1 MINALVRNKI
11 QELDIANLNYMNHLT
26 HWTLRYIAAQL
37 NLRPSFN
44 KQLKN
49 SDGWINF
56 CIGMKTETGSME
68 QALIFQDGH
77 VSVIKHIPSNADAVM
92 RFINDEVLKEA
103 AQITPNKLLRLILNN
118 QIILDGNMAYLQ
130 AFNYF
135 VSLIM
140 GKRYKKLMLRENQL
154 EIKSREQQYAPQ
166 DPTIS
171 NELKERKNSR
181 LSTHIIDPGVK
192 YLDEPYLSKYS
203 LDSFPQAKKL
213 YELHTETQPEI
224 SSERP
229 VLLTKWYREHGFEV
243 DKEGNP
249 WVPELRQGHAFKY
262 LMENKKPVIRE
273 DSLIAGTICPE
284 QVSVVIYPDTVGT
297 MIWGELG
304 SINDRLLAPYKISDQ
319 TIKDLHDIFPFW
331 SKRTTRAWIT
341 KKHNYPFCQRIDERY
356 VASFNFKTVSMSHTV
371 PDLPRFVNDGTYAM
385 IEEVQQGI
393 KALETQYTSKLSK
406 AEKAILTDKI
416 NTLESMKLCLE
427 GLNIYAANLANEAK
441 NLAVKET
448 DPKRKQELNKLHQ
461 ICQHVP
467 MNPART
473 LDEAV
478 NAAWISWIA
487 LIMENTNVSLSP
499 GRLDQLFQPYF
510 EKDMAQLT
518 SKKERQNYVEHVI
531 ELISCYILRNA
542 EHHAMVP
549 DVSNYLFGG
558 SQSQTAITVGGV
570 TPKGEDAVND
580 MTYIFLKVTEILSI
594 NDPNMNARFK
604 LGVNSDT
611 YLKRLCE
618 VNYITVATPSMHND
632 DAVIEAFKQNS
643 DKIEDL
649 RDWASTGCV
658 EVTLSGK
665 HMSHTG
671 ATSVNMVA
679 GLELAL
685 NNGYHPL
692 MNWHLGPKSG
702 VVEKGDFKTFEE
714 FFDAFAAQQK
724 FIIDN
729 TVQLNNMAGEAYS
742 YLRPTPLLS
751 TAIQGAVGNA
761 KDVTK
766 GGAQYNTSGT
776 FNIGLSDVV
785 DSLMVIKKLV
795 FEEKK
800 VSFSE
805 LKEAIGSNF
814 ENNPSLHAMVSRKVP
829 RFGSGCDEAV
839 EMANRVTSLIHGCYK
854 AHKNFRGGDYTV
866 GFWSVAQHVAYGSLS
881 GALPSGR
888 LAGKAFTPGLTPDT
902 SASKSFLDNMRDVAK
917 LDPKNMDNNIAFNVK
932 LVPAANETRENI
944 VNTMHAY
951 VKTYF
956 EQGGMQIQF
965 NMVNS
970 DVLKDAMAHPE
981 NYKNLLVRISGYNA
995 YFVTLNKD
1003 MQTELI
1009 ERAEYGF

>member
-1 MINALVRNKI
+1 MINAMARNNI
-11 QELDIANLNYMNHLT
+11 NETGVANRNYMNHLT
-26 HWTLRYIAAQL
+26 NWTLRLIASQL
-37 NLRPSFN
+37 NLRPSIN
-44 KQLKN
+44 RQLKN
-49 SDGWINF
+49 TDGWINF
-56 CIGMKTETGSME
+56 CIGMKTENGSME
-68 QALIFQDGH
+68 QAIMFQNGH
-77 VSVIKHIPSNADAVM
+77 VSVLKYIPENADATM

-103 AQITPNKLLRLILNN
+103 AKITPNELLHLILNN

-130 AFNYF
+130 AFNFF
-135 VSLIM
+135 VSLIL
-140 GKRYKKLMLRENQL
+140 GKRYKKMMDKANLL
-154 EIKSREQQYAPQ
+154 EIESRERKYEPQ
-166 DPTIS
+166 DPSIS
-171 NELKERKNSR
+171 KDLSERKNSR
-181 LSTHIIDPGVK
+181 LSADIIDPGVK
-192 YLDEPYLSKYS
+192 FLDEPYLSKYN
-203 LDSFPQAKKL
+203 LDSFPQVKAL
-213 YELHTETQPEI
+213 YDLHTSTRPEI

-229 VLLTKWYREHGFEV
+229 VLLTQWYRTHGFET
-243 DKEGNP
+243 DKDGKP
-249 WVPELRQGHAFKY
+249 WVPELRQARAFKY
-262 LMENKKPVIRE
+262 LMENKKPLIR
-273 DSLIAGTICPE
+273 SGSIIAGTICPE

-319 TIKDLHDIFPFW
+319 TAKDLHDLLPFW
-331 SKRTTRAWIT
+331 AKRTTRAWINKT
-341 KKHNYPFCQRIDERY
+341 HNYPFCQRVDERY

-371 PDLPRFVNDGTYAM
+371 PDLPRFVNDGTNAM
-385 IEEVQQGI
+385 IKDIQQEI
-393 KALETQYTSKLSK
+393 RILEARNSDTVIQSEKTEIVDKLN
-406 AEKAILTDKI
+406 A
-416 NTLESMKLCLE
+416 LESMRICLE
-427 GLNIYAANLANEAK
+427 GLNAYALNLAEQARI
-441 NLAVKET
+441 LADKEI
-448 DPKRKQELNKLHQ
+448 DPIRKEELNQLYK
-461 ICQHVP
+461 ICQQVP
-467 MNPART
+467 MNPARN

-478 NAAWISWIA
+478 NSAWISWIG
-487 LIMENTNVSLSP
+487 LIMENSNVSLSP

-510 EKDMAQLT
+510 EKDMAALST
-518 SKKERQNYVEHVI
+518 KNERQRYIEHTI

-542 EHHAMVP
+542 EHHALVP

-570 TPKGEDAVND
+570 TRKGKDAVND

-604 LGVNSDT
+604 LGINSDT

-643 DKIEDL
+643 DDIEDL

-679 GLELAL
+679 GLEMAL

-692 MNWHLGPKSG
+692 MNWHLGPRTG
-702 VVEKGDFKTFEE
+702 QIEKQDFKTFDD

-724 FIIDN
+724 FVIDN

-751 TAIQGAVGNA
+751 TAIQGAVSNA

-766 GGAQYNTSGT
+766 GGAYYNTSGS

-795 FEEKK
+795 FDDKRI
-800 VSFSE
+800 SFAE
-805 LKEAIGSNF
+805 LKEAIDTNF
-814 ENNPSLHAMVSRKVP
+814 QNNASLHAMVSKKVP
-829 RFGSGCDEAV
+829 RFGSGCDESV
-839 EMANRVTSLIHGCYK
+839 DMANKVTSLIHGCYK

-888 LAGKAFTPGLTPDT
+888 LAGKAFTPGLTPDA

-944 VNTMHAY
+944 VNTMLAY

-970 DVLKDAMAHPE
+970 DVLKDAMANPD

-995 YFVTLNKD
+995 YFVSLNRD

>member
-1 MINALVRNKI
+1 MINTMTRNNIKVT
-11 QELDIANLNYMNHLT
+11 ANTNRNYLNHLT
-26 HWTLRYIAAQL
+26 NWTLKLIASQL
-37 NLRPSFN
+37 NLRPSLRN
-44 KQLKN
+44 KLKN
-49 SDGWINF
+49 TDGWINF

-68 QALIFQDGH
+68 QAIVFQDGH
-77 VSVIKHIPSNADAVM
+77 VSVLKYIPEHADATM
-92 RFINDEVLKEA
+92 RFINDDVLKEA
-103 AQITPNKLLRLILNN
+103 AKITPNELLHLILNN

-130 AFNYF
+130 AFNFF
-135 VSLIM
+135 VSLIL
-140 GKRYKKLMLRENQL
+140 GKRYKKMMEKANRL
-154 EIKSREQQYAPQ
+154 EIESKEQKYVPQ
-166 DPTIS
+166 DPSIS
-171 NELKERKNSR
+171 KDLNDRKNSG
-181 LSTHIIDPGVK
+181 LSTDIMDSGVR
-192 YLDEPYLSKYS
+192 YLDEPYLSKYQ

-213 YELHTETQPEI
+213 YDLHTSTQPEI

-229 VLLTKWYREHGFEV
+229 VLLTQWYRTHGFET
-243 DKEGNP
+243 DNNGNP
-249 WVPELRQGHAFKY
+249 WVPELRQAHAFKY
-262 LMENKKPVIRE
+262 LMENKKAIIRP

-319 TIKDLHDIFPFW
+319 TAKDLHDLFPFW
-331 SKRTTRAWIT
+331 AKKTTRAWINKT
-341 KKHNYPFCQRIDERY
+341 HNYPFCQRVDERY

-371 PDLPRFVNDGTYAM
+371 PDLPRFVNDGTLAM
-385 IEEVQQGI
+385 IEEVLQEIRILEIQQTEVLDT
-393 KALETQYTSKLSK
+393 LEQAEIVDKL
-406 AEKAILTDKI
+406 

-427 GLNIYAANLANEAK
+427 GLNTYAENLAKEAHC
-441 NLAVKET
+441 LAAKET
-448 DPKRKQELNKLHQ
+448 DPKRKEELNQLYE

-467 MNPART
+467 MNPSRN

-478 NAAWISWIA
+478 NSAWISWIG

-510 EKDMAQLT
+510 EKDMAELST
-518 SKKERQNYVEHVI
+518 KDERQNYVEHAI

-542 EHHAMVP
+542 EHHALVP

-570 TPKGEDAVND
+570 TRKGKDAVND

-643 DKIEDL
+643 DDIEDL

-679 GLELAL
+679 GLEMAL

-692 MNWHLGPKSG
+692 MDWHLGPKTG
-702 VVEKGDFKTFEE
+702 RVEKHDFKTFDD
-714 FFDAFAAQQK
+714 FFEAFAVQQK
-724 FIIDN
+724 FVIDN

-751 TAIQGAVGNA
+751 TAIQGAVSNA

-766 GGAQYNTSGT
+766 GGAHYNTSGS

-795 FEEKK
+795 FDEQRI
-800 VSFSE
+800 SFPE
-805 LKEAIGSNF
+805 LKEAIDTNF
-814 ENNPSLHAMVSRKVP
+814 ENNVSLHAMVSRKVP
-829 RFGSGCDEAV
+829 RFGSGCDESV
-839 EMANRVTSLIHGCYK
+839 DMANRVTSLIHGCYK

-888 LAGKAFTPGLTPDT
+888 LAGKAFTPGLTPDA

-970 DVLKDAMAHPE
+970 DVLKDAMANPE

-995 YFVTLNKD
+995 YFVSLNSD

>member
-1 MINALVRNKI
+1 MINAMARNNIKVA
-11 QELDIANLNYMNHLT
+11 DTANRNFMNQLT
-26 HWTLRYIAAQL
+26 HWTLRLIASQL
-37 NLRPSFN
+37 NLRPSL
-44 KQLKN
+44 KRQLKN
-49 SDGWINF
+49 TDGWTNF

-68 QALIFQDGH
+68 QAIVFQNGH
-77 VSVIKHIPSNADAVM
+77 VSVLKYIPDNADATM

-103 AQITPNKLLRLILNN
+103 AKITPNELLHLILNN

-130 AFNYF
+130 AFNFF
-135 VSLIM
+135 VSLIL
-140 GKRYKKLMLRENQL
+140 GKRYKKMMARANSL
-154 EIKSREQQYAPQ
+154 EIESREQKYAPQ
-166 DPTIS
+166 DPSIS
-171 NELKERKNSR
+171 KDLNARKNSR
-181 LSTHIIDPGVK
+181 LSADIIDSGVK
-192 YLDEPYLSKYS
+192 FLDEPYLSRYN
-203 LDSFPQAKKL
+203 LDSFPKAKKL
-213 YELHTETQPEI
+213 YELHTSTRPEI

-229 VLLTKWYREHGFEV
+229 VLLTQWYRDYGFET
-243 DKEGNP
+243 DKNGKP
-249 WVPELRQGHAFKY
+249 WVPELRQAHAYKY
-262 LMENKKPVIRE
+262 LMENKKPLIRA

-319 TIKDLHDIFPFW
+319 TAKDLHDLFPFW
-331 SKRTTRAWIT
+331 AKRTTRAWISKT
-341 KKHNYPFCQRIDERY
+341 HNYPFCQRVDERF

-371 PDLPRFVNDGTYAM
+371 PDLPRFVNDGTYVM
-385 IEEVQQGI
+385 IEEIQQEI
-393 KALETQYTSKLSK
+393 KMLEAQHTDKLAQS
-406 AEKAILTDKI
+406 EQTEIVDKI

-427 GLNIYAANLANEAK
+427 GLNTYAANLAQEAK
-441 NLAVKET
+441 CLAAKEA
-448 DPKRKQELNKLHQ
+448 DPKRKAELNQLHS

-467 MNPART
+467 MNPARN

-478 NAAWISWIA
+478 NSAWISWIG

-499 GRLDQLFQPYF
+499 GRLDQLFQAYF
-510 EKDMAQLT
+510 EKDMAELST
-518 SKKERQNYVEHVI
+518 KDERQHYVEHVI

-542 EHHAMVP
+542 EHHALVP

-570 TPKGEDAVND
+570 TRKGKDAVND

-632 DAVIEAFKQNS
+632 DAVIEAFSQNS
-643 DKIEDL
+643 DDIEDL

-679 GLELAL
+679 GLEMAL

-692 MNWHLGPKSG
+692 MDWHLGPKSG
-702 VVEKGDFKTFEE
+702 QVEKGDFKTFED

-724 FIIDN
+724 FVIDN

-751 TAIQGAVGNA
+751 TAIQGAVSNA

-766 GGAQYNTSGT
+766 GGAHYNTSGS

-795 FEEKK
+795 FDEKRIT
-800 VSFSE
+800 FAE
-805 LKEAIGSNF
+805 LKEAIDTNF
-814 ENNPSLHAMVSRKVP
+814 QNNPSLHAMVSRKVP
-829 RFGSGCDEAV
+829 RFGSGCDESV
-839 EMANRVTSLIHGCYK
+839 EMANRVTSLVHGCYK

-888 LAGKAFTPGLTPDT
+888 LAGKAFTPGLTPDA

-944 VNTMHAY
+944 VNTMHTY

-970 DVLKDAMAHPE
+970 DVLKDAMANPE

-995 YFVTLNKD
+995 YFVNLNRD
-1003 MQTELI
+1003 MQIELI